1 MVVYYFKKIMY
12 ITNERLVLHMKLPQG
27 KEQIIKSVLIT
38 GGVLAGI
45 VLIVLLVFTVSAFS
59 LDISVLENP
68 LPKPLIVYDK
78 NDVVISERSTV
89 KFAAVPIETIP
100 EVFIDAITSVEDKR
114 FYDHS
119 GVDIRGIIR
128 SLWRN
133 TKAGEIVEGGSTIT
147 QQLSKNLF
155 LTTEQTYSRK
165 FKEAITALRI
175 EGKYSKDE
183 ILELYLNQIYFGE
196 GVWGIQNAAQMYFGK
211 DIEAVTLE
219 EAALLAA
226 LPKAPTIYSPF
237 ANYDK
242 AKERRD
248 LILGLLFDE
257 GTIDQNKYDQAIATD
272 IVLRTKE
279 LVEAS
284 GSYPSYV
291 DHVIDEAINTL
302 GLSEEQVLIGGLNIY
317 TTLDPVVQNA
327 IEATYANDALFPESS
342 ADELIQSG
350 AIVLD
355 PSTGAIRGLIG
366 YRGQYYYRGYNRATE
381 LIRQPGSSIK
391 PLAVY
396 GPALENGYN
405 KNSELMDEETDF
417 NGYVPNNYDRTYH
430 GKVSLYQALIN
441 SYNIPAVAVLNDIGI
456 DKGIAFLESVGIP
469 VHEDDHNLSLA
480 LGGMTNGVS
489 PLEMAQAYSI
499 FPNGGV
505 MNTAHSIRKIT
516 TNDGNLLAEGI
527 IDSVIVTTPEVAYAM
542 TDMLMGVINEGT
554 GRGAAIGR
562 PVAGKTGTTELP
574 AIDTFEGLSG
584 SRDAWFVGYTPELVT
599 AVWVGYDTLDP
610 SLIMQSSGGSHPASI
625 FQSIMTLSL
634 ENIPVSSFEK
644 PKGYKD
650 DPKPDKKDSPGKGKD
665 KKKNN

>member
-1 MVVYYFKKIMY
+1 
-12 ITNERLVLHMKLPQG
+12 MKLPQG
-27 KEQIIKSVLIT
+27 KDQIIKSLLIA
-38 GGVLAGI
+38 GGLLASLL
-45 VLIVLLVFTVSAFS
+45 LIVLLGFTINAFS
-59 LDISVLENP
+59 VDISVLENP

-89 KFAAVPIETIP
+89 NFAAVPIETIP
-100 EVFIDAITSVEDKR
+100 EVFKEAITSVEDKR
-114 FYDHS
+114 FYEHS
-119 GVDIRGIIR
+119 GIDIRGIAR

-155 LTTEQTYSRK
+155 LTTEQTYTRK

-175 EGKYSKDE
+175 ESKYSKDE

-211 DIEAVTLE
+211 DIDAVTLE

-226 LPKAPTIYSPF
+226 LPKAPTIYSPYK
-237 ANYDK
+237 NYEI
-242 AKERRD
+242 AKDRRD
-248 LILGLLFDE
+248 LILGLLFE
-257 GTIDQNKYDQAIATD
+257 NGTIDEEKYDQAIATD
-272 IVLRTKE
+272 IVLRSKE

-284 GSYPSYV
+284 GSYPSYI

-302 GLSEEQVLIGGLNIY
+302 GLSEELILIGGLNIY

-327 IEATYANDALFPESS
+327 IETTYANDALFPESN

-350 AIVLD
+350 AISID

-381 LIRQPGSSIK
+381 LIRQPGSSLK

-396 GPALENGYN
+396 APAIENGYN
-405 KNSELMDEETDF
+405 KNSELLDEETDF

-430 GKVSLYQALIN
+430 GKVTLYQALIN

-456 DKGIAFLESVGIP
+456 DKGIAFLEAVGIP
-469 VHEDDHNLSLA
+469 VDKNDHNLSLA

-516 TNDGNLLAEGI
+516 TNDGKLLAEGI
-527 IDSVIVTTPEVAYAM
+527 TESVTVTTPEVAYAM

-554 GRGAAIGR
+554 GTAAALGR

-610 SLIMQSSGGSHPASI
+610 GLIMQSTGGSHPASI
-625 FQSIMTLSL
+625 FQSIMVKSL
-634 ENIPVSSFEK
+634 ENTPVSTFEI

-650 DPKPDKKDSPGKGKD
+650 DTKPEKKENPGKGKD
-665 KKKNN
+665 KKKKN

>member
-1 MVVYYFKKIMY
+1 
-12 ITNERLVLHMKLPQG
+12 MKLPQINN
-27 KEQIIKSVLIT
+27 KLIKGLLIS
-38 GGVLAGI
+38 GGLLAGLT
-45 VLIVLLVFTVSAFS
+45 LIILLVFTVSAFS
-59 LDISVLENP
+59 IDISALENP

-89 KFAAVPIETIP
+89 KFAAAPIESIP
-100 EVFIDAITSVEDKR
+100 DVFIDTITSVEDKR

-119 GVDIRGIIR
+119 GIDIRGIVR
-128 SLWRN
+128 SIWRN
-133 TKAGEIVEGGSTIT
+133 SKAGGIVEGGSTIT
-147 QQLSKNLF
+147 QQLAKNLF
-155 LTTEQTYSRK
+155 LTTEKTYSRK

-175 EGKYSKDE
+175 ESKYSKDE

-211 DIEAVTLE
+211 NIEAVTLE

-226 LPKAPTIYSPF
+226 LPKAPTIFSPYK
-237 ANYDK
+237 NYDK

-248 LILGLLFDE
+248 LILSLLYDA
-257 GTIDQNKYDQAIATD
+257 GTIDEQSYNQALATD
-272 IVLRTKE
+272 IALRTKD
-279 LVEAS
+279 LAQTN

-291 DHVIDEAINTL
+291 DHVIDEAINML
-302 GLSEEQVLIGGLNIY
+302 GLDEEVVLIGGLNIY
-317 TTLDPVVQNA
+317 TTLDPVVQDA

-350 AIVLD
+350 AIVIE

-396 GPALENGYN
+396 APALENGYN
-405 KNSELMDEETDF
+405 KNSEIMDEETNF

-430 GKVSLYQALIN
+430 GKVTLYQALIN

-456 DKGIAFLESVGIP
+456 DKGITFLKSAGIP
-469 VHEDDHNLSLA
+469 VDKNDHNLSLA

-489 PLEMAQAYSI
+489 PLEMAQAFSI
-499 FPNGGV
+499 FPNAGV

-516 TNDGNLLAEGI
+516 TNDGDLLVNGI
-527 IDSVIVTTPEVAYAM
+527 SESVTVTTPEVAYAM
-542 TDMLMGVINEGT
+542 TEMLMGVINEGT
-554 GRGAAIGR
+554 GRAAAIGR
-562 PVAGKTGTTELP
+562 PTAGKTGTTELP
-574 AIDTFEGLSG
+574 VIDAFEGLSG
-584 SRDAWFVGYTPELVT
+584 TRDSWFVGYTPELVT

-610 SLIMQSSGGSHPASI
+610 SLIMQSTGGSHPASI
-625 FQSIMTLSL
+625 FQSIMSKSL
-634 ENIPVSSFEK
+634 ENSPITSFEK

-650 DPKPDKKDSPGKGKD
+650 DVKPGKKEKPKNEGKPTTDKD
-665 KKKNN
+665 KKKKN

>member
-1 MVVYYFKKIMY
+1 
-12 ITNERLVLHMKLPQG
+12 MKLPQG
-27 KEQIIKSVLIT
+27 KEQIIKSVLVT
-38 GGVLAGI
+38 GGVLTGI
-45 VLIVLLVFTVSAFS
+45 VMIVLLVFTVSAFS

-68 LPKPLIVYDK
+68 LPKPLIIYDK
-78 NDVVISERSTV
+78 NDAVISERSTV

-100 EVFIDAITSVEDKR
+100 EVFIEAITSVEDKR

-133 TKAGEIVEGGSTIT
+133 TKAGGIVEGGSTIT
-147 QQLSKNLF
+147 QQLAKNLF
-155 LTTEQTYSRK
+155 LTKEQTYTRK

-175 EGKYSKDE
+175 ESKYSKDE

-211 DIEAVTLE
+211 DIESVTLE

-226 LPKAPTIYSPF
+226 LPKAPTIYSPY

-248 LILGLLFDE
+248 LILKLLFNAGSIDE
-257 GTIDQNKYDQAIATD
+257 QKYNQAIATD
-272 IVLRTKE
+272 IVLRTKD
-279 LVEAS
+279 LIEAS
-284 GSYPSYV
+284 GSYPSYI

-302 GLSEEQVLIGGLNIY
+302 GINEEVVLIGGLNIY

-327 IEATYANDALFPESS
+327 IETTYANDALFPESS

-350 AIVLD
+350 AIVID

-381 LIRQPGSSIK
+381 LVRQPGSSIK

-405 KNSELMDEETDF
+405 KNSELIDEETNF

-430 GKVSLYQALIN
+430 GKVTLYQALIN
-441 SYNIPAVAVLNDIGI
+441 SYNIPAVAVLYDIGI
-456 DKGIAFLESVGIP
+456 DKGIAFLKAVGIP
-469 VHEDDHNLSLA
+469 VDKNDHNLSLA

-489 PLEMAQAYSI
+489 PLEMAQAFSV
-499 FPNGGV
+499 FPNAGV

-516 TNDGNLLAEGI
+516 TNDGDLLAKGI
-527 IDSVIVTTPEVAYAM
+527 TESVTVTTPEVAYGM

-554 GRGAAIGR
+554 GKGAAIGR

-574 AIDTFEGLSG
+574 AIDIFEGLSG

-610 SLIMQSSGGSHPASI
+610 SLIMQSTGGSHPASI

-634 ENIPVSSFEK
+634 ENIPVTSFEK
-644 PKGYKD
+644 PKGFKD
-650 DPKPDKKDSPGKGKD
+650 DVKPKKIENPGKGKD
-665 KKKNN
+665 KKKKN

>member
-1 MVVYYFKKIMY
+1 
-12 ITNERLVLHMKLPQG
+12 MKLPQG

-45 VLIVLLVFTVSAFS
+45 VLIVLLVFTISVFS

-100 EVFIDAITSVEDKR
+100 KVFIDAITSVEDKR

-133 TKAGEIVEGGSTIT
+133 TKAGGIVEGGSTIT

-226 LPKAPTIYSPF
+226 LPKAPTIYSPYT
-237 ANYDK
+237 NYDK

-248 LILGLLFDE
+248 LILGLLFEE
-257 GTIDQNKYDQAIATD
+257 GTIDQDIYVRAIATD
-272 IVLRTKE
+272 IVLRTKD
-279 LVEAS
+279 LVEAI

-327 IEATYANDALFPESS
+327 IEATYANDTLFPESS

-469 VHEDDHNLSLA
+469 VHEDDHNLRLA

-554 GRGAAIGR
+554 GKGAAIGR

-574 AIDTFEGLSG
+574 AIVTFEGLSG

-644 PKGYKD
+644 PKGFKD
-650 DPKPDKKDSPGKGKD
+650 DAKPEKTENPGKGKD
-665 KKKNN
+665 KKKKN

>member
-1 MVVYYFKKIMY
+1 
-12 ITNERLVLHMKLPQG
+12 MKLPQG

-89 KFAAVPIETIP
+89 KFTAVPIETIP

-226 LPKAPTIYSPF
+226 LPKAPTIYSPYT
-237 ANYDK
+237 NYDK

-248 LILGLLFDE
+248 LILGLLFEE
-257 GTIDQNKYDQAIATD
+257 GTIDQDKYDRAIATD
-272 IVLRTKE
+272 IVLRTKD

-405 KNSELMDEETDF
+405 KNSEIMDEETDF
-417 NGYVPNNYDRTYH
+417 NGYVPNNYDRTFH
-430 GKVSLYQALIN
+430 GKVTLYQALIN

-527 IDSVIVTTPEVAYAM
+527 TESVIVTTPEVAYAM

-554 GRGAAIGR
+554 GKGAALDR

-599 AVWVGYDTLDP
+599 AVWVGYDSLDP

>member
-1 MVVYYFKKIMY
+1 
-12 ITNERLVLHMKLPQG
+12 MKLPQG

-45 VLIVLLVFTVSAFS
+45 VLIVLLVFTLSAFS

-89 KFAAVPIETIP
+89 KFTAVPIETIP

-133 TKAGEIVEGGSTIT
+133 TKAGGIVEGGSTIT

-196 GVWGIQNAAQMYFGK
+196 GVWGIQNATQMYFGK

-226 LPKAPTIYSPF
+226 LPKAPTIYSPYT
-237 ANYDK
+237 NYDK

-248 LILGLLFDE
+248 LILGLLFEE
-257 GTIDQNKYDQAIATD
+257 GTIDQDKYDQAIATD
-272 IVLRTKE
+272 IVLRTKD

-355 PSTGAIRGLIG
+355 PSTGAIRSLIG

-405 KNSELMDEETDF
+405 KNSEIMDEETDF
-417 NGYVPNNYDRTYH
+417 NGYVPNNYDRTFH
-430 GKVSLYQALIN
+430 GKVTLYQALVN
-441 SYNIPAVAVLNDIGI
+441 SYNIPAVAVLNDIGV
-456 DKGIAFLESVGIP
+456 DKGIAFLKSVGIP

-527 IDSVIVTTPEVAYAM
+527 TESVIVTTPEVAYAM

-554 GRGAAIGR
+554 GKGAALDR

-574 AIDTFEGLSG
+574 DIDTFKGLSG
-584 SRDAWFVGYTPELVT
+584 SRDAWFVGYIPELVT

-634 ENIPVSSFEK
+634 ENTPVSPFEK

>member
-1 MVVYYFKKIMY
+1 
-12 ITNERLVLHMKLPQG
+12 MKLPQG

-89 KFAAVPIETIP
+89 KFTAVPIETIP

-133 TKAGEIVEGGSTIT
+133 TKAGGIVEGGSTIT

-226 LPKAPTIYSPF
+226 LPKAPTIYSPYT
-237 ANYDK
+237 NYDK

-248 LILGLLFDE
+248 LILGLLFEE
-257 GTIDQNKYDQAIATD
+257 GTIDQDKHDRAIATD
-272 IVLRTKE
+272 IVLRTKD

-405 KNSELMDEETDF
+405 KNSEIMDEETDF
-417 NGYVPNNYDRTYH
+417 NGYVPNNYDRTFH
-430 GKVSLYQALIN
+430 GKVTLYQALIN

-527 IDSVIVTTPEVAYAM
+527 TESVIVTTPEVAYAM

-554 GRGAAIGR
+554 GKGAALDR

-599 AVWVGYDTLDP
+599 AVWVGYDSLDP

>member
-1 MVVYYFKKIMY
+1 
-12 ITNERLVLHMKLPQG
+12 MKLPQG
-27 KEQIIKSVLIT
+27 KDQIIKSLLI
-38 GGVLAGI
+38 GGGLLAGL
-45 VLIVLLVFTVSAFS
+45 VLIVILIFTVSAFS

-68 LPKPLIVYDK
+68 LPKPLIIYDK
-78 NDVVISERSTV
+78 NDAVISERSTV

-100 EVFIDAITSVEDKR
+100 DVFIEAITSVEDKR

-119 GVDIRGIIR
+119 GIDVRGIIR

-133 TKAGEIVEGGSTIT
+133 TKAGGIVEGGSTIT

-155 LTTEQTYSRK
+155 LTKEQTYTRK

-175 EGKYSKDE
+175 ESKYSKDE

-211 DIEAVTLE
+211 DIESVTLE

-226 LPKAPTIYSPF
+226 LPKAPTIYSPY
-237 ANYDK
+237 ANYEK

-248 LILGLLFDE
+248 LILGLLYDA
-257 GTIDQNKYDQAIATD
+257 GTIDEQNYNQAVATD

-279 LVEAS
+279 LVQTN
-284 GSYPSYV
+284 GLYPSYV

-302 GLSEEQVLIGGLNIY
+302 GLSEEVVLIGGLNIY

-355 PSTGAIRGLIG
+355 PTTGAIRGLIG

-396 GPALENGYN
+396 APSLENGYN
-405 KNSELMDEETDF
+405 KNSELIDEETDF
-417 NGYVPNNYDRTYH
+417 NGYVPNNYDRTFH
-430 GKVSLYQALIN
+430 GKVTLYQALIN

-456 DKGIAFLESVGIP
+456 DKGIAFLKAVGIP
-469 VHEDDHNLSLA
+469 VDKNDHNLSLA

-489 PLEMAQAYSI
+489 PLEMAQAFSV
-499 FPNGGV
+499 FPNAGV

-516 TNDGNLLAEGI
+516 TNDGDLLVKGI
-527 IDSVIVTTPEVAYAM
+527 TESVTVTTPEVAYAM

-554 GRGAAIGR
+554 GKGANLGR
-562 PVAGKTGTTELP
+562 PAAGKTGTTELP
-574 AIDTFEGLSG
+574 AIEAFKGLSG
-584 SRDAWFVGYTPELVT
+584 TRDSWFVGYTPELVT
-599 AVWVGYDTLDP
+599 AIWVGYDTLDP
-610 SLIMQSSGGSHPASI
+610 SLIMQSTGGSHPASI
-625 FQSIMTLSL
+625 FQSIMLISL
-634 ENIPVSSFEK
+634 ENTPVSSFEK

-650 DPKPDKKDSPGKGKD
+650 DTKPEKKETPGKGKD
-665 KKKNN
+665 KKNKN